1 MGELWAMLDSA
12 QNSPNGIP
20 EQLVCLHKD
29 FFTLLSQTLSG
40 LNEDGRDPGQVCRG
54 RAHGRAAA
62 QVGGSDGQGGG
73 EGGQWGEEQVE
84 VSQTL
89 RKKTKYKLF
98 KEWREE
104 TP

>member
-29 FFTLLSQTLSG
+29 FFSLLSQILSG
-40 LNEDGRDPGQVCRG
+40 LDEDGRDPGQVCRG

-62 QVGGSDGQGGG
+62 QVGGSDGEGGG

-89 RKKTKYKLF
+89 
-98 KEWREE
+98 
-104 TP
+104 